1 MANHPTP
8 FACSKEFLLGVK
20 TPKKTKTY
28 SPISHK
34 NVIDFTFE
42 QIDKC
47 NLKVVSES
55 YSEAKDGRQAN
66 GFCLLK
72 GIGDAEM
79 GLELAWQNSYDKSMG
94 LKWAI
99 GGKVFICGNGM
110 VSGDIGTFKRKHT
123 GDCLQDYAEI
133 VKKYVGDAG
142 YMFTKLQ
149 NEKERM
155 KEIEVTK
162 KVCAELLGRLFLEE
176 EIVTST
182 QLNIIKREMEAPT
195 YDYKADGTLWQL
207 YNHCTVALK
216 EAHPQFYLAQHMDT
230 HKFFTKEFELV

>member
-1 MANHPTP
+1 MATQAKT
-8 FACSKEFLLGVK
+8 FACSKDYLIGIK
-20 TPKKTKTY
+20 TPRKTATY

-34 NVIDFTFE
+34 NVIDFTLE
-42 QIDKC
+42 QLDKA

-55 YSEAKDGRQAN
+55 YSEAKFGKQAN
-66 GFCLLK
+66 GFFRLA

-133 VKKYVGDAG
+133 VKRYVGEAG
-142 YMFTKLQ
+142 DMFHKLVC
-149 NEKERM
+149 EKESM
-155 KEIEVTK
+155 KEIDITK
-162 KVCAELLGRLFLEE
+162 RTCAELIGRMFIEE
-176 EIVTST
+176 EIINST
-182 QLNIIKREMEAPT
+182 QLNIIKRELDKPT

-207 YNHCTVALK
+207 YNHCTVSLK
-216 EAHPQFYLAQHMDT
+216 EAHPQFYLPQHMDT
-230 HKFFTKEFELV
+230 HNFFKKEFELA